1 MNPCAKCGTQN
12 FMAGQSALCYCEF
25 CFKRLEQKIKDQT
38 RTIEEH
44 ESYIQK
50 QEMRI
55 LNLKTSNENTR
66 ALLEKE
72 LEEAKAELK
81 TIKTNEG
88 F

>member
-1 MNPCAKCGTQN
+1 
-12 FMAGQSALCYCEF
+12 
-25 CFKRLEQKIKDQT
+25 
-38 RTIEEH
+38 
-44 ESYIQK
+44 
-50 QEMRI
+50 MRI